1 MEQADT
7 LEVLRKRRS
16 LLMNFRWLLF
26 LWLAA
31 TQAVYNSLAD
41 SAGYLTL
48 LPLGLTLASQLAL
61 WRLPLAKME
70 GPRAYYAV
78 FIFDLMVILLNL
90 QMAGRLRQDLVI
102 TFFLAIF
109 CSAMIRRVGASFAA
123 ALVLGAGYLALQNR
137 SNGGLAA
144 WDGGQLLDL
153 PFIFIASIHSGLVA
167 QEAQTEAEARHR
179 LLADNG
185 LLTRKLRNNFFESY
199 RFNQDIKALLDTLPF
214 PMVMLDRTQ
223 GIRFFNAGAELVF
236 GIRRKNVLG
245 SVVGQNP
252 ELACLVEAM
261 QRQEASP
268 DGGFQWVDAR
278 PEAGDPMRMILGQY
292 FVAPE
297 DGAPVGT
304 LCILMPFPYHQAMA
318 QFVESLPLDDRMPSK
333 DFIQSLPPAP
343 VPLAPPAPASLSLA
357 QLPPL
362 PSLPAGLHLG
372 GVTG

>member
-1 MEQADT
+1 
-7 LEVLRKRRS
+7 
-16 LLMNFRWLLF
+16 
-26 LWLAA
+26 
-31 TQAVYNSLAD
+31 
-41 SAGYLTL
+41 
-48 LPLGLTLASQLAL
+48 
-61 WRLPLAKME
+61 
-70 GPRAYYAV
+70 
-78 FIFDLMVILLNL
+78 
-90 QMAGRLRQDLVI
+90 
-102 TFFLAIF
+102 
-109 CSAMIRRVGASFAA
+109 
-123 ALVLGAGYLALQNR
+123 
-137 SNGGLAA
+137 
-144 WDGGQLLDL
+144 
-153 PFIFIASIHSGLVA
+153 
-167 QEAQTEAEARHR
+167 
-179 LLADNG
+179 
-185 LLTRKLRNNFFESY
+185 Y

>member
-1 MEQADT
+1 MEQADA
-7 LEVLRKRRS
+7 LDILRKRRS

-26 LWLAA
+26 LRLAA
-31 TQAVYNSLAD
+31 TQAVYNSVAD

-109 CSAMIRRVGASFAA
+109 CSAMVRRVGASFGA
-123 ALVLGAGYLALQNR
+123 ALVLGAAYLAVQNR
-137 SNGGLAA
+137 AGGGLAA
-144 WDGGQLLDL
+144 LDGGQLLDL

-185 LLTRKLRNNFFESY
+185 ALTRKLRNNFFESY

-214 PMVMLDRTQ
+214 AMVMLDRTQ

-236 GIRRKNVLG
+236 GVRRKNVLG
-245 SVVGQNP
+245 SLIGQNP
-252 ELACLVEAM
+252 ELACLVDAL
-261 QRQEASP
+261 QRHEASP
-268 DGGFQWVDAR
+268 DGGFQWLDTR

-304 LCILMPFPYHQAMA
+304 LLILMPFPYHQAMA

-333 DFIQSLPPAP
+333 EFIQALPS
-343 VPLAPPAPASLSLA
+343 PLALA
-357 QLPPL
+357 ALPPL